1 MLRNVNIVFVINDH
15 VFYLEI
21 VGGWGSFC
29 VI

>member
-21 VGGWGSFC
+21 VEVLGSFC

>member
-21 VGGWGSFC
+21 VGVLGSFC